1 VISEQE
7 LRINHEFVM
16 AFEQL
21 RKQHG
26 LREMDDLALRE
37 VANSTGVSFETL
49 RRCRHLRNALAHGER
64 VNRAALEEHHALLT
78 GLGASTADG
87 GESEQRVLPPAD
99 VSAYRVHAWQDESLE
114 RLMLANGFVSVG
126 GEELGDLT
134 GVTDPDFIRK
144 WLAEALP
151 DRSGALGIFV
161 GYWRR
166 FLWEAAAGDLIV
178 LPTRTRGVAVGE
190 FVGPYHYV
198 AEAHPRARHRRAVS
212 WNATDI
218 DRETFAEDLR
228 KVLSGRHTIQDLKV
242 EGAVSR
248 LRSIVDAGHDPG

>member
-1 VISEQE
+1 MISEQE

-26 LREMDDLALRE
+26 LREMDDAALRE
-37 VANSTGVSFETL
+37 VANSTGMTFETL
-49 RRCRHLRNALAHGER
+49 RRCRHLRNALARGER
-64 VNRAALEEHHALLT
+64 VNRATLEEHHALLM
-78 GLGASTADG
+78 GLGASTAVG
-87 GESEQRVLPPAD
+87 GEPEHAVPPPAD
-99 VSAYRVHAWQDESLE
+99 VSAYRVHAWRDESLE

-134 GVTDPDFIRK
+134 GVTDPELIRK

-166 FLWEAAAGDLIV
+166 FLLDAAAGDLIV
-178 LPTRTRGVAVGE
+178 LPTQTRGVAIGE

-218 DRETFAEDLR
+218 DREAFGEDLR
-228 KVLSGRHTIQDLKV
+228 RVLSGRHTIQDIKV
-242 EGAVSR
+242 ERAVLR
-248 LRSIVDAGHDPG
+248 LRSLVDDDHDPG